1 MERWDREEGQLIQ
14 KLTAHK
20 DEKMLGGNF
29 SVFQKTAI
37 WNRMTKELGFQ
48 QEEKERSLFFWYVRY
63 FLSGFSQAFLHPGM
77 ALTSSIVF
85 LLGGWAVAASAASSI
100 PGDFL
105 YHVTMGT
112 EGVQLTLAGGN
123 EQRTQLHAEFA
134 ARRLQEVN
142 EISVSSRGDKEDL
155 MREAVGNLTAELK
168 SVRTDLENLP
178 AVTPQAATQIAK
190 IMEQKVAAQSS
201 VLEQS
206 EVVGAS
212 FSSEQMVE
220 AQEAVKATEL
230 AVTEMVVQT
239 HEASGG
245 GSEDREKTEGYL
257 KPMFQEDLKKISSSL
272 NEAYGRLT
280 TVRRVVAAG
289 RVSEGEGEIYQKE
302 MERIETSLGGFEEIL
317 RETMDVYAA
326 GGYRRVLELV
336 GIMKGN
342 LAQAEADLQA
352 LEIELSTSVRLESS
366 TKNEDQAGV
375 EGK

>member
-85 LLGGWAVAASAASSI
+85 LLGGWAFAASAASSI

-105 YHVTMGT
+105 YPVKMAT
-112 EGVQLTLAGGN
+112 ERVQLTVAGGN

-220 AQEAVKATEL
+220 AQEAV
-230 AVTEMVVQT
+230 
-239 HEASGG
+239 
-245 GSEDREKTEGYL
+245 